1 MSTRIMLKN
10 VRLSFPYLFEPS
22 VDDKG
27 VAKYQATFLIPKDDK
42 ANLDRMEKAVQ
53 EAIEDG
59 KDKKFEGKVP
69 TKFRNDP
76 IRDGE
81 ERDGEEFQDCMF
93 ISARNKNKPQVVD
106 ARVNPIIDQSE
117 IYAGCYVN
125 ATVTAYAYN
134 HTEGGKGV
142 TWSLGN
148 VQKVKDGEPFGAG
161 NIRAESEFEAFD
173 TEDDDDEE
181 LL

>member
-42 ANLDRMEKAVQ
+42 ANLDRLEQAVQ
-53 EAIEDG
+53 EAIEEG

-69 TKFRNDP
+69 KKFRNDP

-81 ERDGEEFQDCMF
+81 EKDGEEFQDCMF
-93 ISARNKNKPQVVD
+93 ISARNQRKPQVVD
-106 ARVNPIIDQSE
+106 SQRDPIIDQSE

-125 ATVTAYAYN
+125 ATMTSFAYN
-134 HTEGGKGV
+134 YEGVKGV
-142 TWSLGN
+142 SWSLGN
-148 VQKVKDGEPFGAG
+148 VQKVKDGEPFGGKQAT
-161 NIRAESEFEAFD
+161 AEEEFESFE
-173 TEDDDDEE
+173 TEDEGDED